1 MKINKLMLCIA
12 VTVATIACDDNN
24 IGKTIAEADSHLVV
38 DSTFTITGQS
48 VNNSKINS
56 RSITQIL
63 GVIDSPDYG
72 TLNSDYV
79 TEFMPVSVI
88 DTTGVSVND
97 IDSIRMSM
105 VMQMGAYSGDSI
117 APMRVNV
124 YRLNKNLPY
133 PIYSDFDPKDYY
145 SEKDLLGASSYA
157 LTMLNQEDTLF
168 LKDSYTGKKIY
179 YREISVKLPTKLA
192 KDLYNLYKEEPEAYK
207 DPELFAKKFPGVY
220 ATTSFGRG
228 RVIQI
233 GGTQLNLYYKKHTK
247 TDADKD
253 TIISRVSSYY
263 GTTPEVITNNNI
275 RLKPA
280 KAIEDKIAKGE
291 VIIQAPAGYNAKIKF
306 PTKEIVS
313 KINQMK
319 TEGLTVLNS
328 VKVSFPATEIENS
341 NKIGM
346 PKYLLFIR
354 ESKVD
359 EFFSKVKLP
368 DNKDSFYASYN
379 SSTKSYDFSIR
390 AFIKQFLDDNKLP
403 TDEDENLI
411 LLPVDAGFEVQN
423 NSSNYYYSNYYGN
436 QPNNILISITP
447 QITLPT
453 MTKIDIKKAKIIVT
467 CSKKD
472 FSR

>member
-1 MKINKLMLCIA
+1 MLCIA
-12 VTVATIACDDNN
+12 ATAAIIACDDNN
-24 IGKTIAEADSHLVV
+24 IGKTIADADSHLVV

-48 VNNSKINS
+48 VSNSKIHS
-56 RSITQIL
+56 RSVTQIL

-72 TLNSDYV
+72 TLNSDFV

-88 DTTGVSVND
+88 DTTGVSVNE

-117 APMRVNV
+117 TPMRVSV

-133 PIYSDFDPKDYY
+133 PIYSDFDPKEYY

-157 LTMLNQEDTLF
+157 LTMLNQKDTLF
-168 LKDSYTGKKIY
+168 LQDSYSDKRIY
-179 YREISVKLPTKLA
+179 YREISVKLPTKMA
-192 KDLYNLYKEEPEAYK
+192 KDLFNLYKSEPEVYK
-207 DPELFAKKFPGVY
+207 DPELFAKKFPGIY

-233 GGTQLNLYYKKHTK
+233 GGTQLNLYYRKHTK
-247 TDADKD
+247 NDKDKD
-253 TIISRVSSYY
+253 TIVSKVSSYY

-280 KAIEDKIAKGE
+280 KALEDKIAKGE

-319 TEGLTVLNS
+319 TEGLTVLNN
-328 VKVSFPATEIENS
+328 VKVSFPASEIENG

-346 PKYLLFIR
+346 PNYLLLIR

-379 SSTKSYDFSIR
+379 SYTKSYDFAIR
-390 AFIKQFLDDNKLP
+390 PFIKKFLDEDKLP
-403 TDEDENLI
+403 TDDDENLI
-411 LLPVDAGFEVQN
+411 LLPVDAGFEIQN
-423 NSSNYYYSNYYGN
+423 NSSNYYYSSNY
-436 QPNNILISITP
+436 PNEANKILISITP

-453 MTKIDIKKAKIIVT
+453 MTQLDIKKAKIIVT

-472 FSR
+472 FSK

>member
-12 VTVATIACDDNN
+12 ATAAIIACDDNN
-24 IGKTIAEADSHLVV
+24 IGKTIADADSHLVV

-48 VNNSKINS
+48 VSNSKIHS
-56 RSITQIL
+56 RSVTQIL

-88 DTTGVSVND
+88 DTTGVSVNE

-117 APMRVNV
+117 TPMRVSV

-133 PIYSDFDPKDYY
+133 PIYSDFDPKEYY

-157 LTMLNQEDTLF
+157 LTMLNQKDTLF
-168 LKDSYTGKKIY
+168 LQDSFSGKRIY
-179 YREISVKLPTKLA
+179 YREISVKLPTKMA
-192 KDLYNLYKEEPEAYK
+192 KDLFNLYKSEPEVYK
-207 DPELFAKKFPGVY
+207 DPELFAKKFPGIY

-233 GGTQLNLYYKKHTK
+233 GGTQLNLYYRKHTK
-247 TDADKD
+247 NDKDKD
-253 TIISRVSSYY
+253 TIVSKVSSYY

-319 TEGLTVLNS
+319 TEGLTVLNN
-328 VKVSFPATEIENS
+328 VKVSIPASEIENS

-346 PKYLLFIR
+346 PNYLLLIR

-379 SSTKSYDFSIR
+379 SYTKSYDFAIR
-390 AFIKQFLDDNKLP
+390 AFIKKFLDEDKLP
-403 TDEDENLI
+403 TDDDENLI
-411 LLPVDAGFEVQN
+411 LLPVDAGFEIQN
-423 NSSNYYYSNYYGN
+423 NSSNYYYSSYY
-436 QPNNILISITP
+436 PNEPNKILISITP

-453 MTKIDIKKAKIIVT
+453 MTQLDIKKAKIIVT

-472 FSR
+472 FSK